1 MRQVSP
7 AAQQAI
13 ARIAERHGFSDEATF
28 AMLDAVIRGNG
39 GMAQFSHP
47 EFSGSGQ
54 WMRGGMIM
62 VSDMFNNGLK
72 TRIDRLCLDL
82 AGLADSQPD
91 LVPGGSFQS
100 QDQGSHGQAWRASG
114 DWWPDGIGRP
124 NSTGAQNNM
133 RYAYFRQARRLA
145 VDVDGEV
152 CVYDT
157 LDHDIGGFS
166 QQQSHGG
173 SITLTSQHGPVN
185 LSDLPLVSRTG

>member
-1 MRQVSP
+1 
-7 AAQQAI
+7 
-13 ARIAERHGFSDEATF
+13 
-28 AMLDAVIRGNG
+28 
-39 GMAQFSHP
+39 
-47 EFSGSGQ
+47 
-54 WMRGGMIM
+54 
-62 VSDMFNNGLK
+62 
-72 TRIDRLCLDL
+72 
-82 AGLADSQPD
+82 
-91 LVPGGSFQS
+91 
-100 QDQGSHGQAWRASG
+100 
-114 DWWPDGIGRP
+114 
-124 NSTGAQNNM
+124 M